1 MSPVL
6 FVGSALLL
14 IGIGGAIGSVARWA
28 AGEYLPPLLVRIA
41 RPATE
46 VEMRPWTTFMVNA
59 VACFGA
65 GIVVAKLG
73 SATGGGEIIYLLLA
87 VGIFGGM
94 STLAHAAADVI
105 ELVRRG
111 TAAISL
117 AYLMLTIGVS
127 MAMLWGGL
135 VVAS

>member
-1 MSPVL
+1 MNGTLLAVL
-6 FVGSALLL
+6 AVLL
-14 IGIGGAIGSVARWA
+14 IGVGGAIGSVVRWA
-28 AGEYLPPLLVRIA
+28 AGEYLPSLLVRFA

-46 VEMRPWTTFMVNA
+46 VEMRPWTTFLVNA
-59 VACFGA
+59 AACFGS
-65 GIVVAKLG
+65 GLVVAALG
-73 SATGGGEIIYLLLA
+73 SATGGGQVLYLALSLG
-87 VGIFGGM
+87 VLGGL

-127 MAMLWGGL
+127 MGMLWLGL
-135 VVAS
+135 WVAS